1 MRALRRRAPRS
12 DVDRQLS
19 GWSRRRTISWTFFGL
34 ALLVAGQHL
43 LAHAGLRPMPMS
55 MARQDIFFGYPA
67 AFVLAIAGGLTMDPN
82 PRL

>member
-1 MRALRRRAPRS
+1 MRRRQAPGW

-19 GWSRRRTISWTFFGL
+19 GWSRRRVISWTFFGL

-43 LAHAGLRPMPMS
+43 LAHAGLRPLPMS
-55 MARQDIFFGYPA
+55 MARQDIFIGYPA
-67 AFVLAIAGGLTMDPN
+67 AFVLAIVGGLTMDPN